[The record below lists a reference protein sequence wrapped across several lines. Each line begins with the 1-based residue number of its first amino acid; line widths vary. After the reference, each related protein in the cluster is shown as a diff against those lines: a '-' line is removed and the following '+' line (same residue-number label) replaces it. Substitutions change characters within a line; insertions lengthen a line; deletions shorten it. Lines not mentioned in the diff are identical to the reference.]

1 VQASIQQIPSG
12 PSGFGVLLSVDD
24 RLELTTTDMLG
35 VAIKSDQTL
44 ASFKEDV
51 FHKYGLQLSDYTLIL
66 IGRELKD
73 DDKILGDLGFIPGCT
88 VHAGKYIYLSP
99 SLTPYRPSL
108 QLRKCNSAFRH
119 RQQETLISLLAR

>member
-1 VQASIQQIPSG
+1 
-12 PSGFGVLLSVDD
+12 
-24 RLELTTTDMLG
+24 MLG

-88 VHAGKYIYLSP
+88 IHAGKYIYPLLF
-99 SLTPYRPSL
+99 LTPYRPWL

-119 RQQETLISLLAR
+119 RRRETLTSPLAR